1 MTGWTTSAVLIAPAA
16 YLDAANA
23 LAQAMGWSTPGWPA
37 YSVPLSPTGA
47 EPATHWGLRTG
58 ASPTFAAMIEAAR
71 LGELPEELAGD
82 FQPQAVAALIGA
94 LTISIEA
101 DEADP
106 AEHFARVVDAAGL
119 VAIEYALDRG

>member
-1 MTGWTTSAVLIAPAA
+1 MISCVLITPATQ
-16 YLDAANA
+16 YHAANA
-23 LAQAMGWSTPGWPA
+23 LAEAMGWSEPGWPA

-58 ASPTFAAMIEAAR
+58 AAPIAAMIAGAAQ
-71 LGELPEELAGD
+71 GALPEELAGT
-82 FQPQAVAALIGA
+82 FEPAQVAALIGA
-94 LTISIEA
+94 LIVSIEA

-119 VAIEYALDRG
+119 VAIEYALDRW